1 MENNFSFEEGSDMSY
16 EDNDS
21 AFPSPVRLSPPGQN
35 DIYEQE
41 RRVEEEEEENERPVE
56 TIVIPSDSEAYL
68 NLNTNATTRGDA
80 QAYVELN
87 ELQGNTWQETSRWVG
102 YEENFNPAKGKWG
115 PSHVSYLTFKSLLQ
129 VRKTMSSGAVIFDL
143 NATSLSAVAEKVADE
158 LLNKNEI
165 RASDRDDL
173 LRALLMKRSQSA
185 EPVVTPSGDIE
196 MQTFSVIKKRDSSD
210 NMEASVVLSGVLDF
224 LQKPVVAFVRL
235 SDSVVMESAL
245 ECPVPVRF
253 VFVLVGPS
261 ASGIDYSESGR
272 AMGALMADWVFCLE
286 AFLAKTDKELTNA
299 IADFMDCSIVIP
311 PTEIQ
316 DKAMLEPVINFQKKM
331 LRDRLR
337 PSDTRLAFGDRLKVE
352 EPAVG
357 PREDPLARTGYPF
370 GGMVKDVKR
379 RYRHYLSDF
388 TDALNPQVLAAVI
401 FIYFAALSPA
411 ITFGGLLADKTDKMM
426 GVSELMVSTSVQGII
441 FCLIAAQP
449 VLVIGFSG
457 PLLVFEEAFY
467 SFCKNQNVEYIVGR
481 VWVGMWLIVIVVIIV
496 AVEGSF
502 LVRFISR
509 FTQEIFSIL
518 ISLIF
523 IYETFNKLIKIFQT
537 HPLIL
542 NYDHLN
548 DSLDNP
554 FKALVKP
561 HLEHVPGGNLT
572 VHEMETER
580 PYPNTA
586 LLSMCL
592 MFGCFFIAFFLR
604 QFKNGHY
611 FPGPL
616 RRLIGDF
623 GVPIAIFIMIAVD
636 ISIEDAYTQKLVVPK
651 GIQVSNPDKRGWF
664 ISPRGERQEFPV
676 WMMFGCCVPAVL
688 VFILIF
694 LESQITTLIVSK
706 PERKMVKG
714 SGFHWDL
721 LVLVTMGGIGSIF
734 GVPWLSAATVR
745 SVTHAN
751 ALTVMTKGPKP
762 EIEKV
767 IEQRISGLLVAVLV
781 GVSIFMEPILKMIPM
796 TALFGIFLYMGITS
810 LSGIQMWDRI
820 LLLIT
825 PKKYHPSDAYA
836 TRVKTLR
843 MHLFTLIQI
852 MCLAVLWVVKI
863 SPISLALPFVLI
875 LTVPLRMFMTGRMF
889 SVMEMKCVSICI
901 CYMHLQAE
909 ALIIVLFDMY
919 VNLLYV
925 DVFVSQLDADDAK
938 VTFEEEP
945 GQDVYYES
953 PFP

>member
-1 MENNFSFEEGSDMSY
+1 MFPHIGS
-16 EDNDS
+16 
-21 AFPSPVRLSPPGQN
+21 
-35 DIYEQE
+35 
-41 RRVEEEEEENERPVE
+41 
-56 TIVIPSDSEAYL
+56 
-68 NLNTNATTRGDA
+68 
-80 QAYVELN
+80 
-87 ELQGNTWQETSRWVG
+87 TWQETGRWVG
-102 YEENFNPAKGKWG
+102 YEENFNPATGTWG
-115 PSHVSYLTFKSLLQ
+115 PSHVSYLTFKSLIQL
-129 VRKTMSSGAVIFDL
+129 RKTMSTGAVILDL
-143 NATSLSAVAEKVADE
+143 NASSLSSIAEKVVDE

-165 RASDRDDL
+165 RSGDRDGL
-173 LRALLMKRSQSA
+173 LRALLMRRRVHTYSTAAMFLQ
-185 EPVVTPSGDIE
+185 
-196 MQTFSVIKKRDSSD
+196 RDCSD
-210 NMEASVVLSGVLDF
+210 NMEASVVLSGVVESLE
-224 LQKPVVAFVRL
+224 KPVVGFVRL
-235 SDSVVMESAL
+235 VDSVVMESAL
-245 ECPVPVRF
+245 ESPVPVRF
-253 VFVLVGPS
+253 VFILVGPS
-261 ASGIDYSESGR
+261 QSGMDYSESGR

-286 AFLAKTDKELTNA
+286 AFLAQSDKDLTNA

-316 DKAMLEPVINFQKKM
+316 DKAMLDPIIDFQQKM

-337 PSDTRLAFGDRLKVE
+337 PCDSRLAFGDRSKTE
-352 EPAVG
+352 TN

-370 GGMVKDVKR
+370 GGMVRDMKR
-379 RYRHYLSDF
+379 RYRVYLSDF

-411 ITFGGLLADKTDKMM
+411 ITFGGLLADKTEKMM
-426 GVSELMVSTSVQGII
+426 GVSELMISTSIQGVI

-467 SFCKNQNVEYIVGR
+467 AFCKSQGIEYIVGR
-481 VWVGMWLIVIVVIIV
+481 IWVGMWLIVIVVIIV

-523 IYETFNKLIKIFQT
+523 IYETFNKLIKIFKT

-548 DSLDNP
+548 DTLDNP
-554 FKALVKP
+554 FHPVVK
-561 HLEHVPGGNLT
+561 EHIEYHPDGNVT
-572 VHEMETER
+572 VHELEIER

-604 QFKNGHY
+604 QFKSGHY
-611 FPGPL
+611 LPGPL

-623 GVPIAIFIMIAVD
+623 GVPIAIFFMIAVD

-651 GIQVSNPDKRGWF
+651 GVEVTNPKVRGWF
-664 ISPRGERQEFPV
+664 INPMGEKKPFPI
-676 WMMFGCCVPAVL
+676 WMMGACCVPALL

-714 SGFHWDL
+714 SGFHLDL
-721 LVLVTMGGIGSIF
+721 LILVTMGGISSIF

-751 ALTVMTKGPKP
+751 ALTVMSKGPKP

-767 IEQRISGLLVAVLV
+767 VEQRISGILVAIMV
-781 GVSIFMEPILKMIPM
+781 GVSIYMEPILKMIPM

-810 LSGIQMWDRI
+810 LSGIQMWDRM

-836 TRVKTLR
+836 TKVNTLR
-843 MHLFTLIQI
+843 MHMFTLIQLV
-852 MCLAVLWVVKI
+852 CLAVLWVVKI
-863 SPISLALPFVLI
+863 SPFSLALPFVLI
-875 LTVPLRMFMTGRMF
+875 LTIPLRMFLTGRVF
-889 SVMEMKCVSICI
+889 SVKEMKCVSVSLLLSYTIFHMCI
-901 CYMHLQAE
+901 GFCVANQMSLCCSWMQ
-909 ALIIVLFDMY
+909 MMP
-919 VNLLYV
+919 
-925 DVFVSQLDADDAK
+925 K
-938 VTFEEEP
+938 
-945 GQDVYYES
+945 
-953 PFP
+953 

>member
-1 MENNFSFEEGSDMSY
+1 MQGSDMSN

-21 AFPSPVRLSPPGQN
+21 AFPSPVRLTPLDQSA
-35 DIYEQE
+35 IYDVEGGRQEQQ
-41 RRVEEEEEENERPVE
+41 EEENDPP
-56 TIVIPSDSEAYL
+56 IYIPSDSEAYL
-68 NLNTNATTRGDA
+68 NRNTNANTRGDA

-87 ELQGNTWQETSRWVG
+87 ELQGNIWQETGRWVG
-102 YEENFNPAKGKWG
+102 YEENFNPATGKWG
-115 PSHVSYLTFKSLLQ
+115 PSHVSHLTFKSLIQL
-129 VRKTMSSGAVIFDL
+129 RKIMSTGAVIFDL
-143 NATSLSAVAEKVADE
+143 NASSLSTIAEKVADE
-158 LLNKNEI
+158 LLNKDEI

-173 LRALLMKRSQSA
+173 LRALLMKRSQS
-185 EPVVTPSGDIE
+185 EGPMITPSGDIE
-196 MQTFSVIKKRDSSD
+196 MQTFSVAKQRDTSD
-210 NMEASVVLSGVLDF
+210 NVEASIILSGVLDI
-224 LQKPVVAFVRL
+224 LQKPVTAFVRL
-235 SDSVVMESAL
+235 SDSMVMNSSLES
-245 ECPVPVRF
+245 PVPVRF
-253 VFVLVGPS
+253 VFLLVGPS
-261 ASGIDYSESGR
+261 QSGVDYSESGR

-286 AFLAKTDKELTNA
+286 AFLAQTEKDLTNA

-316 DKAMLEPVINFQKKM
+316 DKEMLEPIISFQKKM

-337 PSDTRLAFGDRLKVE
+337 PSDYRLAFGDRVTDEKPPE
-352 EPAVG
+352 E

-370 GGMVKDVKR
+370 GGMVKDLKR
-379 RYRHYLSDF
+379 RYRHYISDY

-411 ITFGGLLADKTDKMM
+411 ITFGGLLADKTEKMM
-426 GVSELMVSTSVQGII
+426 GVSELMISTSVQGVI

-467 SFCKNQNVEYIVGR
+467 SFCKSQGIEYIVGR
-481 VWVGMWLIVIVVIIV
+481 IWVGMWLIVIVVIIV

-523 IYETFNKLIKIFQT
+523 IYETFNKLMKIFKT

-548 DSLDNP
+548 DSMDNP
-554 FKALVKP
+554 FHPVV
-561 HLEHVPGGNLT
+561 LEHPVIGHDGNIT
-572 VHEMETER
+572 IHEKEMER
-580 PYPNTA
+580 AYPNTA

-592 MFGCFFIAFFLR
+592 MFGCFLIAYFLR
-604 QFKNGHY
+604 HFKNGHY
-611 FPGPL
+611 FPGPI

-623 GVPIAIFIMIAVD
+623 GVPIAIFFMIAVD

-651 GIQVSNPDKRGWF
+651 GIEVTNPKVRGWF
-664 ISPRGERQEFPV
+664 INPLGEKKPFPI
-676 WMMFGCCVPAVL
+676 WMMGACCVPAVL

-714 SGFHWDL
+714 SGFHFDL
-721 LVLVTMGGIGSIF
+721 LLLVTMGGLSSFF

-751 ALTVMTKGPKP
+751 ALTVMNKGPKP

-767 IEQRISGLLVAVLV
+767 LEQRISGLLVALLV
-781 GVSIFMEPILKMIPM
+781 GLSIFMEPILKMIPM

-810 LSGIQMWDRI
+810 LSGIQMWDRM

-825 PKKYHPSDAYA
+825 PKKYHPNEAYA

-843 MHLFTLIQI
+843 MHLFTFIQI
-852 MCLAVLWVVKI
+852 VCLGVLWVVKI
-863 SPISLALPFVLI
+863 SPFSLALPFVLI
-875 LTVPLRMFMTGRMF
+875 LTIPLRMVMTGTLF
-889 SVMEMKCVSICI
+889 SAAEMKC
-901 CYMHLQAE
+901 
-909 ALIIVLFDMY
+909 
-919 VNLLYV
+919 
-925 DVFVSQLDADDAK
+925 LDADDAK

-945 GQDVYYES
+945 GVDVYNES
-953 PFP
+953 PLP

>member
-1 MENNFSFEEGSDMSY
+1 MENNFNFEGSDVSY
-16 EDNDS
+16 EDNDL
-21 AFPSPVRLSPPGQN
+21 AFPSPLRLTPPDQSA
-35 DIYEQE
+35 IYDLEGG
-41 RRVEEEEEENERPVE
+41 RREEEENEPPVE
-56 TIVIPSDSEAYL
+56 AFVIPRDSEAYL
-68 NLNTNATTRGDA
+68 NMNTNATTRGDA

-87 ELQGNTWQETSRWVG
+87 ELMGSTWQETGRWVG
-102 YEENFNPAKGKWG
+102 YEENLNPATGKWS
-115 PSHVSYLTFKSLLQ
+115 PAHVSHLTFKSLIQL
-129 VRKTMSSGAVIFDL
+129 RKTMSTGAVILDL
-143 NATSLSAVAEKVADE
+143 NASSLSAVAEKIVDE

-165 RASDRDDL
+165 RGTDRDGL
-173 LRALLMKRSQSA
+173 LRALLLRRSQTAGPTVS
-185 EPVVTPSGDIE
+185 PTGDIE
-196 MQTFSVIKKRDSSD
+196 MQTFSVTKKRDTSD
-210 NMEASVVLSGVLDF
+210 NMEASIVLSGVVEVLE
-224 LQKPVVAFVRL
+224 KPVVAFVRL
-235 SDSVVMESAL
+235 RDSVVMDSSLES
-245 ECPVPVRF
+245 PVPVRF

-261 ASGIDYSESGR
+261 QSGIDYSESGR

-286 AFLAKTDKELTNA
+286 AFLAQTDKDLTNA

-316 DKAMLEPVINFQKKM
+316 DSEMLAPIINFQKKM

-337 PSDTRLAFGDRLKVE
+337 PCDTRLAYGARVRVDKPPE
-352 EPAVG
+352 E

-370 GGMVKDVKR
+370 GGMVKDLKR
-379 RYRHYLSDF
+379 RYRHYLSDY

-411 ITFGGLLADKTDKMM
+411 ITFGGLLADKTEKMM
-426 GVSELMVSTSVQGII
+426 GVSELMISTAIQGVI

-467 SFCKNQNVEYIVGR
+467 AFCKSQGIEYIVGR
-481 VWVGMWLIVIVVIIV
+481 IWVGMWLIVIVVIIV

-523 IYETFNKLIKIFQT
+523 IYETFNKLIKIFKA

-548 DSLDNP
+548 DTMDNP
-554 FKALVKP
+554 FHPVIK
-561 HLEHVPGGNLT
+561 EHVEYHPDGNITIKEL
-572 VHEMETER
+572 EIER
-580 PYPNTA
+580 PFPNTA

-592 MFGCFFIAFFLR
+592 MFGCFFIAYFLR
-604 QFKNGHY
+604 MFKNGHY

-623 GVPIAIFIMIAVD
+623 GVPIAIFFMIAVD

-651 GIQVSNPDKRGWF
+651 GIEVTNPKVRGWF
-664 ISPRGERQEFPV
+664 INPMGEKKAFPI
-676 WMMFGCCVPAVL
+676 WMMAACCVPALL

-721 LVLVTMGGIGSIF
+721 LILVTMGGISSIF

-751 ALTVMTKGPKP
+751 ALTVMSKGPKP

-767 IEQRISGLLVAVLV
+767 VEQRVSGILVAIMV

-810 LSGIQMWDRI
+810 LSGIQMWDRM

-825 PKKYHPSDAYA
+825 PKKYHPGDAYA
-836 TRVKTLR
+836 TRVSTMR
-843 MHLFTLIQI
+843 MHLFTFIQLV
-852 MCLAVLWVVKI
+852 CLAILWVVKI
-863 SPISLALPFVLI
+863 SPFSLALPFVLI
-875 LTVPLRMFMTGRMF
+875 LTIPLRMAMTGTLF
-889 SVMEMKCVSICI
+889 TNLEMKC
-901 CYMHLQAE
+901 
-909 ALIIVLFDMY
+909 
-919 VNLLYV
+919 
-925 DVFVSQLDADDAK
+925 LDADDAK

-945 GQDVYYES
+945 GVDVYNES
-953 PFP
+953 PLP

>member
-1 MENNFSFEEGSDMSY
+1 MFLFLLTTRTPLGQIYDLESRMQEE
-16 EDNDS
+16 EDNE
-21 AFPSPVRLSPPGQN
+21 PPM
-35 DIYEQE
+35 EA
-41 RRVEEEEEENERPVE
+41 V
-56 TIVIPSDSEAYL
+56 VIPYEPGGRFTSHNMQLSLDFDLTFLHVCTLHFSVL
-68 NLNTNATTRGDA
+68 IS
-80 QAYVELN
+80 LN
-87 ELQGNTWQETSRWVG
+87 ELQGNSWQETSRWMG
-102 YEENFNPAKGKWG
+102 YEENLNTATGKWG

-129 VRKTMSSGAVIFDL
+129 LRKTMSTGAVIFDL
-143 NATSLSAVAEKVADE
+143 NAGSLSAVAEKVVDE

-165 RASDRDDL
+165 RASDRDGL
-173 LRALLMKRSQSA
+173 LRALLMRRSQS
-185 EPVVTPSGDIE
+185 EGPVVTPSGDIE
-196 MQTFSVIKKRDSSD
+196 MQTFSVSKK
-210 NMEASVVLSGVLDF
+210 
-224 LQKPVVAFVRL
+224 KPVVAFVRL

-245 ECPVPVRF
+245 ESPIPVRF
-253 VFVLVGPS
+253 VYVLVGPRD
-261 ASGIDYSESGR
+261 SGMDYRESGR

-286 AFLAKTDKELTNA
+286 AFLAQTDKDLTNA
-299 IADFMDCSIVIP
+299 ISDFMDCSIVIP

-316 DKAMLEPVINFQKKM
+316 DQGMLEPIIQFQRRM
-331 LRDRLR
+331 LRERVR
-337 PSDTRLAFGDRLKVE
+337 PSDTRLAFGDRVKVYKAPE
-352 EPAVG
+352 E

-370 GGMVKDVKR
+370 GGMVRDLKR
-379 RYRHYLSDF
+379 RFRHYISDY

-411 ITFGGLLADKTDKMM
+411 ITFGGLLADKTEKMM
-426 GVSELMVSTSVQGII
+426 GVSELMVSTCIQGVI
-441 FCLIAAQP
+441 FCLISAQP
-449 VLVIGFSG
+449 VLIIGFSG

-467 SFCKNQNVEYIVGR
+467 AFCKSQGIEYIVGR
-481 VWVGMWLIVIVVIIV
+481 IWVGMWLVLIVIIIV

-523 IYETFNKLIKIFQT
+523 IYETFSKLFKIFKT

-548 DSLDNP
+548 DSSENP
-554 FKALVKP
+554 FHPIIK
-561 HLEHVPGGNLT
+561 E
-572 VHEMETER
+572 

-592 MFGCFFIAFFLR
+592 MFGCFFIAYFLR
-604 QFKNGHY
+604 SFKTGH
-611 FPGPL
+611 FLPGPI

-623 GVPIAIFIMIAVD
+623 GVPIAIFFMIAVD

-651 GIQVSNPDKRGWF
+651 GVEVTNPAVRGWF
-664 ISPRGERQEFPV
+664 INPMGEKKPFPI
-676 WMMFGCCVPAVL
+676 WMMGASCVPALL

-706 PERKMVKG
+706 PERKMMKG

-721 LVLVTMGGIGSIF
+721 LILVTMGGISSIF

-751 ALTVMTKGPKP
+751 ALTVMSKGPKP

-767 IEQRISGLLVAVLV
+767 LEQRISGFLVAIMV
-781 GVSIFMEPILKMIPM
+781 GVSIYMEPILKMIPM

-810 LSGIQMWDRI
+810 LSGIQMWDRM

-836 TRVKTLR
+836 TRVSTLR
-843 MHLFTLIQI
+843 MHLFTLIQLV
-852 MCLAVLWVVKI
+852 CLAVLWMVKM
-863 SPISLALPFVLI
+863 STFSLALPFVLI
-875 LTVPLRMFMTGRMF
+875 LTIPLRMAMTGTLF
-889 SVMEMKCVSICI
+889 TPLEMKC
-901 CYMHLQAE
+901 
-909 ALIIVLFDMY
+909 
-919 VNLLYV
+919 
-925 DVFVSQLDADDAK
+925 LDADDAK

-945 GQDVYYES
+945 GKDVYDES
-953 PFP
+953 PLP

>member
-1 MENNFSFEEGSDMSY
+1 MENNYTFEEDSDMSY
-16 EDNDS
+16 EDS
-21 AFPSPVRLSPPGQN
+21 AFPSPVRLTPPGQSGIF
-35 DIYEQE
+35 DLESRMQE
-41 RRVEEEEEENERPVE
+41 KENEPPME
-56 TIVIPSDSEAYL
+56 SIVIPSDSEAFL
-68 NLNTNATTRGDA
+68 NMNTNATTRGDA

-87 ELQGNTWQETSRWVG
+87 ELQGNSWQETGRWVG
-102 YEENFNPAKGKWG
+102 FEENFNPNTGKWG
-115 PSHVSYLTFKSLLQ
+115 PSHVSYLTFKSLIQL
-129 VRKTMSSGAVIFDL
+129 RKIMSTGAVIFDL
-143 NATSLSAVAEKVADE
+143 NASSLSAVAEKVADE
-158 LLNKNEI
+158 LVYKDEI
-165 RASDRDDL
+165 RASDRDGL
-173 LRALLMKRSQSA
+173 LRALLLRRSQT
-185 EPVVTPSGDIE
+185 EGPVVTPSGDIQ
-196 MQTFSVIKKRDSSD
+196 MQTFSVTKQRDTSD
-210 NMEASVVLSGVLDF
+210 NMEASVVLSGVLDS

-245 ECPVPVRF
+245 ESPVPVRF
-253 VFVLVGPS
+253 VFILVGPS
-261 ASGIDYSESGR
+261 QSEIDYSQSGR

-286 AFLAKTDKELTNA
+286 AYLAQTDKDLTNA

-316 DKAMLEPVINFQKKM
+316 DPEMLKPIINFQKKM
-331 LRDRLR
+331 LCDRVR
-337 PSDTRLAFGDRLKVE
+337 PTDSRLAFGDRVKVDKPPE
-352 EPAVG
+352 E

-370 GGMVKDVKR
+370 GGMVKDLKR
-379 RYRHYLSDF
+379 RYRHYISDF
-388 TDALNPQVLAAVI
+388 TDAANPQVLAAVI

-411 ITFGGLLADKTDKMM
+411 ITFGGLLADKTERWM
-426 GVSELMVSTSVQGII
+426 GVSELMISTSIQGVI
-441 FCLIAAQP
+441 FCFIAAQP

-457 PLLVFEEAFY
+457 PLLVFEEAFF
-467 SFCKNQNVEYIVGR
+467 SFCKSNGIEYIVGR
-481 VWVGMWLIVIVVIIV
+481 IWVGMWLIVIVVIIV

-523 IYETFNKLIKIFQT
+523 IYETFNKLFKIFKT

-548 DSLDNP
+548 ETMDNP
-554 FKALVKP
+554 FHPVVK
-561 HLEHVPGGNLT
+561 EHVEYHDDGNIT
-572 VHEMETER
+572 VHALEIER

-592 MFGCFFIAFFLR
+592 MFGCFFIAYFLR
-604 QFKNGHY
+604 HFKNGHY
-611 FPGPL
+611 LPGPL

-623 GVPIAIFIMIAVD
+623 GVPIAIFFMIAVD

-651 GIQVSNPDKRGWF
+651 GVQVTNPDVRGWF
-664 ISPRGERQEFPV
+664 ISPMGLKKPFPI
-676 WMMFGCCVPAVL
+676 WMMAACCVPALL

-706 PERKMVKG
+706 PERKMMKG

-721 LVLVTMGGIGSIF
+721 LILVTMGGISSIF

-751 ALTVMTKGPKP
+751 ALTVMSKGPKP

-767 IEQRISGLLVAVLV
+767 LEQRVSGILVAILV

-810 LSGIQMWDRI
+810 LSGIQMWDRM

-825 PKKYHPSDAYA
+825 PKKYHPPDAYA
-836 TRVKTLR
+836 TRVKTLQ
-843 MHLFTLIQI
+843 MHLFTLIQLI
-852 MCLAVLWVVKI
+852 CLAVLWVVKI
-863 SPISLALPFVLI
+863 SPFSLALPFVLI
-875 LTVPLRMFMTGRMF
+875 LTVPLRMAMTGTLF
-889 SVMEMKCVSICI
+889 STMEMKC
-901 CYMHLQAE
+901 
-909 ALIIVLFDMY
+909 
-919 VNLLYV
+919 
-925 DVFVSQLDADDAK
+925 LDADDAK

-945 GQDVYYES
+945 GKDVYDES
-953 PFP
+953 PLP

>member
-1 MENNFSFEEGSDMSY
+1 MENNFSFEGSDASY

-21 AFPSPVRLSPPGQN
+21 AFPSPVRLTPPGQSA
-35 DIYEQE
+35 IYDLEG
-41 RRVEEEEEENERPVE
+41 RRQEEEEENEPPME
-56 TIVIPSDSEAYL
+56 AIVIHGDAEAYM

-87 ELQGNTWQETSRWVG
+87 ELQGNIWQETGRWVG
-102 YEENFNPAKGKWG
+102 YEENFNPATGKWG
-115 PSHVSYLTFKSLLQ
+115 PSHVSHLTFKSLIQL
-129 VRKTMSSGAVIFDL
+129 RKTMSTGAVILDL
-143 NATSLSAVAEKVADE
+143 NASSMSAVAEKVVDE
-158 LLNKNEI
+158 LLDKNEI
-165 RASDRDDL
+165 RPSDREGM
-173 LRALLMKRSQSA
+173 LRALLMRRSQSEGPA
-185 EPVVTPSGDIE
+185 VTLSGDIE
-196 MQTFSVIKKRDSSD
+196 MQTFSVAKKRDTSD
-210 NMEASVVLSGVLDF
+210 NVEASIVLSGVLDI

-235 SDSVVMESAL
+235 SDSVVMNSSLES
-245 ECPVPVRF
+245 PVPVRF

-261 ASGIDYSESGR
+261 QSGVDYSQSGR

-286 AFLAKTDKELTNA
+286 AYLAQTDKDLTNA

-316 DKAMLEPVINFQKKM
+316 DKNMLEPIINFQKRM

-337 PSDTRLAFGDRLKVE
+337 PNDTRLAFGDRVKVE
-352 EPAVG
+352 KAPEA

-379 RYRHYLSDF
+379 RYRHYISDF
-388 TDALNPQVLAAVI
+388 TDALDPQVLAAVI

-411 ITFGGLLADKTDKMM
+411 ITFGGLLADKTEQMM
-426 GVSELMVSTSVQGII
+426 GVSELMVSTSIQGVI
-441 FCLIAAQP
+441 FCIIAAQP

-467 SFCKNQNVEYIVGR
+467 AFCKSQGIEYIVGR
-481 VWVGMWLIVIVVIIV
+481 IWVGMWLIVIVVIIV
-496 AVEGSF
+496 ALEGSF
-502 LVRFISR
+502 LVKFISR

-523 IYETFNKLIKIFQT
+523 IYETFNKLFKIFKA
-537 HPLIL
+537 HPLVL

-548 DSLDNP
+548 DSTENP
-554 FKALVKP
+554 FHPILI
-561 HLEHVPGGNLT
+561 EHHVTDDHGNIT
-572 VHEMETER
+572 IHERELDR
-580 PYPNTA
+580 AFPNTA

-592 MFGCFFIAFFLR
+592 MFGCFFIAYFLR
-604 QFKNGHY
+604 HFKNGHY
-611 FPGPL
+611 LPGPI

-636 ISIEDAYTQKLVVPK
+636 INIEDAYTQKLVVPK
-651 GIQVSNPDKRGWF
+651 GIQVTNPSVRGWF
-664 ISPRGERQEFPV
+664 INPMGEHKAFPI
-676 WMMFGCCVPAVL
+676 WMMGACCVPALL

-714 SGFHWDL
+714 SGFHFDL
-721 LVLVTMGGIGSIF
+721 LILVIMGGISSIF

-751 ALTVMTKGPKP
+751 ALTVMSKGPKP
-762 EIEKV
+762 EIERV
-767 IEQRISGLLVAVLV
+767 LEQRISGILVAIMV

-810 LSGIQMWDRI
+810 LSGIQMWDRM

-825 PKKYHPSDAYA
+825 PKKYHPADAYA
-836 TRVKTLR
+836 TRVSTLR
-843 MHLFTLIQI
+843 MHLFTLIQLV
-852 MCLAVLWVVKI
+852 CLGVLWMVKM
-863 SPISLALPFVLI
+863 SPFSLALPFVLI
-875 LTVPLRMFMTGRMF
+875 LTVPLRMVMTGNLF
-889 SVMEMKCVSICI
+889 SNMEMKC
-901 CYMHLQAE
+901 
-909 ALIIVLFDMY
+909 
-919 VNLLYV
+919 
-925 DVFVSQLDADDAK
+925 LDADDAK

-945 GQDVYYES
+945 GVDVYDECS
-953 PFP
+953 LP

>member
-1 MENNFSFEEGSDMSY
+1 HTTRTPPRLSGIYDLEQGRQEEEG
-16 EDNDS
+16 
-21 AFPSPVRLSPPGQN
+21 
-35 DIYEQE
+35 
-41 RRVEEEEEENERPVE
+41 ENEPPMKAVA
-56 TIVIPSDSEAYL
+56 IPSKPTLSAGIFINHAAL
-68 NLNTNATTRGDA
+68 S

-87 ELQGNTWQETSRWVG
+87 ELQGNTWQETGRWVG
-102 YEENFNPAKGKWG
+102 YEENLNPATGIWS
-115 PSHVSYLTFKSLLQ
+115 PSHVSYLTFKSLIQL
-129 VRKTMSSGAVIFDL
+129 RKTMSTGAVIFDM
-143 NATSLSAVAEKVADE
+143 NASSLSAVAEKVADE
-158 LLNKNEI
+158 LLNKGEI
-165 RASDRDDL
+165 RASDREGL
-173 LRALLMKRSQSA
+173 LRALLMRH
-185 EPVVTPSGDIE
+185 
-196 MQTFSVIKKRDSSD
+196 SSD
-210 NMEASVVLSGVLDF
+210 NMEASVVLSGMFTSFRCSYVSPGFCALD
-224 LQKPVVAFVRL
+224 LLEKPVVAFVRL
-235 SDSVVMESAL
+235 TDSVVIESAL
-245 ECPVPVRF
+245 ESPVPIRF

-261 ASGIDYSESGR
+261 QSEIDYSQCGR

-286 AFLAKTDKELTNA
+286 AFLAQTNTDLTNA

-316 DKAMLEPVINFQKKM
+316 DKGMLEPVINFQKKM
-331 LRDRLR
+331 LRERVR
-337 PSDTRLAFGDRLKVE
+337 PNDSRLAFGDRVK
-352 EPAVG
+352 G
-357 PREDPLARTGYPF
+357 QFTPREDPLARTGYPF
-370 GGMVKDVKR
+370 GGMVKDLKR
-379 RYRHYLSDF
+379 RFRHYISDY

-426 GVSELMVSTSVQGII
+426 GVSELMISTSIQGVI

-457 PLLVFEEAFY
+457 PLLVFEEAFFA
-467 SFCKNQNVEYIVGR
+467 FCKSQGIEYIVGR
-481 VWVGMWLIVIVVIIV
+481 IWVGMWLVVIVIIIV

-523 IYETFNKLIKIFQT
+523 IYETFNKLIKIFKT

-548 DSLDNP
+548 DSMENP
-554 FKALVKP
+554 FHP
-561 HLEHVPGGNLT
+561 
-572 VHEMETER
+572 

-592 MFGCFFIAFFLR
+592 MFGCFFIAYFLR
-604 QFKNGHY
+604 HFKNGHY

-623 GVPIAIFIMIAVD
+623 GVPIAIFFMIAVD

-651 GIQVSNPDKRGWF
+651 GVEVTNPKARGWF
-664 ISPRGERQEFPV
+664 ISPMGIKKPFPY
-676 WMMFGCCVPAVL
+676 WMMGACCVPALL

-721 LVLVTMGGIGSIF
+721 LILVTMGGIASIF

-767 IEQRISGLLVAVLV
+767 IEQRISGILVAIMV

-810 LSGIQMWDRI
+810 LSGIQMWDRM

-825 PKKYHPSDAYA
+825 PKKYHPSEAYA

-843 MHLFTLIQI
+843 MHLFTLIQLV
-852 MCLAVLWVVKI
+852 CLALLWMVKI
-863 SPISLALPFVLI
+863 SPFSLALPFVLI
-875 LTVPLRMFMTGRMF
+875 LTIPLRMVMTGTLF
-889 SVMEMKCVSICI
+889 TPMEMKC
-901 CYMHLQAE
+901 
-909 ALIIVLFDMY
+909 
-919 VNLLYV
+919 
-925 DVFVSQLDADDAK
+925 LDADDAK

-945 GQDVYYES
+945 GKDVYDEC
-953 PFP
+953 PLP

>member
-1 MENNFSFEEGSDMSY
+1 
-16 EDNDS
+16 
-21 AFPSPVRLSPPGQN
+21 
-35 DIYEQE
+35 EQQ
-41 RRVEEEEEENERPVE
+41 EEENDPLVGA
-56 TIVIPSDSEAYL
+56 IYIPSDSEGGFPSQSLLSIFVFFTVNHLYPGVCLLTSRIAL
-68 NLNTNATTRGDA
+68 P

-87 ELQGNTWQETSRWVG
+87 ELQGNIWQETGRWVG
-102 YEENFNPAKGKWG
+102 YEENFNPATGKWG
-115 PSHVSYLTFKSLLQ
+115 PSHVSHLTFKSLIQL
-129 VRKTMSSGAVIFDL
+129 RKTMSTGAVIFDL
-143 NATSLSAVAEKVADE
+143 NASSLSTIAEKVADE
-158 LLNKNEI
+158 LLNKDEI

-173 LRALLMKRSQSA
+173 LRALLMRRRLEMYNCLQHTLNHCFICACSQSE
-185 EPVVTPSGDIE
+185 EPMITPSGDIQ
-196 MQTFSVIKKRDSSD
+196 MQTFSVAKKRDTSD
-210 NMEASVVLSGVLDF
+210 NVEASIILSGVLDS
-224 LQKPVVAFVRL
+224 LQKPVTAFVRL
-235 SDSVVMESAL
+235 SDSMVMDSSLES
-245 ECPVPVRF
+245 PIPVRF

-261 ASGIDYSESGR
+261 QSGVDYSESGR

-286 AFLAKTDKELTNA
+286 AFLAQTEKDLTNA

-316 DKAMLEPVINFQKKM
+316 DKAMLEPIINFQKKM

-337 PSDTRLAFGDRLKVE
+337 PSDTRLKPPE
-352 EPAVG
+352 E

-370 GGMVKDVKR
+370 GGMVKDLKR
-379 RYRHYLSDF
+379 RYRHYISDY

-411 ITFGGLLADKTDKMM
+411 ITFGGLLADKTEKLM
-426 GVSELMVSTSVQGII
+426 GVSELMVSTSLQGVI
-441 FCLIAAQP
+441 FSLIAAQP

-467 SFCKNQNVEYIVGR
+467 SFCKAQGIEYIVGR
-481 VWVGMWLIVIVVIIV
+481 IWVGMWLIVIVVIIV

-523 IYETFNKLIKIFQT
+523 IYETFNKLIKIFKA

-548 DSLDNP
+548 DSTDNP
-554 FKALVKP
+554 FHP
-561 HLEHVPGGNLT
+561 LE
-572 VHEMETER
+572 R
-580 PYPNTA
+580 AYPNTA

-592 MFGCFFIAFFLR
+592 MFGCFFIAYFLR
-604 QFKNGHY
+604 HFKNGHY
-611 FPGPL
+611 FPGPI

-623 GVPIAIFIMIAVD
+623 GVPIAIFFMIAVD
-636 ISIEDAYTQKLVVPK
+636 ISIADAYTQKLVVPK
-651 GIQVSNPDKRGWF
+651 GIEVTDPKIRGWF
-664 ISPRGERQEFPV
+664 INPLGEKKPFPI
-676 WMMFGCCVPAVL
+676 WMMAACCVPAVL

-714 SGFHWDL
+714 SGFHFDL
-721 LVLVTMGGIGSIF
+721 LLLVTMGGLSSIF

-767 IEQRISGLLVAVLV
+767 LEQRISGFLVAILV

-810 LSGIQMWDRI
+810 LSGIQMWDRM

-825 PKKYHPSDAYA
+825 PKKYHPDEAYA

-852 MCLAVLWVVKI
+852 VCLGVLWVVKI
-863 SPISLALPFVLI
+863 SPFSLALPFVLI
-875 LTVPLRMFMTGRMF
+875 LTIPLRMFMTGTLF
-889 SVMEMKCVSICI
+889 SAAEMKC
-901 CYMHLQAE
+901 
-909 ALIIVLFDMY
+909 
-919 VNLLYV
+919 
-925 DVFVSQLDADDAK
+925 LDADDGK

-945 GQDVYYES
+945 GVDVYDES
-953 PFP
+953 PLP

>member
-1 MENNFSFEEGSDMSY
+1 MN
-16 EDNDS
+16 
-21 AFPSPVRLSPPGQN
+21 
-35 DIYEQE
+35 
-41 RRVEEEEEENERPVE
+41 
-56 TIVIPSDSEAYL
+56 
-68 NLNTNATTRGDA
+68 
-80 QAYVELN
+80 
-87 ELQGNTWQETSRWVG
+87 
-102 YEENFNPAKGKWG
+102 
-115 PSHVSYLTFKSLLQ
+115 VS
-129 VRKTMSSGAVIFDL
+129 
-143 NATSLSAVAEKVADE
+143 SLSAVAEKVADE
-158 LLNKNEI
+158 LLNKGEI

-173 LRALLMKRSQSA
+173 LRALLMRRSQS
-185 EPVVTPSGDIE
+185 EGPVVTPAGDIQ
-196 MQTFSVIKKRDSSD
+196 MQTFSVTKKRDSSD
-210 NMEASVVLSGVLDF
+210 NMEASIVLSGVLDL

-235 SDSVVMESAL
+235 KDSVVMDSAL

-261 ASGIDYSESGR
+261 QTDINYSESGR

-286 AFLAKTDKELTNA
+286 AFLAQTDKDLTNA

-316 DKAMLEPVINFQKKM
+316 DKQMLEPIINFQKRM
-331 LRDRLR
+331 LLDRLR
-337 PSDTRLAFGDRLKVE
+337 PSDTRLAFGDRVKVE
-352 EPAVG
+352 KPPEA

-370 GGMVKDVKR
+370 GGMVKDLKR
-379 RYRHYLSDF
+379 RYRHYLSDY

-411 ITFGGLLADKTDKMM
+411 ITFGGLLADKTEKMM
-426 GVSELMVSTSVQGII
+426 GVSELMISTSIQGVI

-457 PLLVFEEAFY
+457 PLLVFEEAFF
-467 SFCKNQNVEYIVGR
+467 SFCKSQDIEYIVGR
-481 VWVGMWLIVIVVIIV
+481 IWVGMWLVVIVVIIV

-523 IYETFNKLIKIFQT
+523 IYETFNKLFKIFKS

-542 NYDHLN
+542 NYEHLN
-548 DSLDNP
+548 DTTDNP
-554 FKALVKP
+554 FHPVIKEHIEYHP
-561 HLEHVPGGNLT
+561 DGNITIHELEI
-572 VHEMETER
+572 ER

-592 MFGCFFIAFFLR
+592 MFGCFFIAYFLR
-604 QFKNGHY
+604 SFKNGH
-611 FPGPL
+611 FLPGPI

-623 GVPIAIFIMIAVD
+623 GVPIAIFFMIAVD
-636 ISIEDAYTQKLVVPK
+636 ISIEDAYTQKLVVPE
-651 GIQVSNPDKRGWF
+651 GVQVTNPKVRGWF
-664 ISPRGERQEFPV
+664 INPMGEKKPFPM
-676 WMMFGCCVPAVL
+676 WMMGACCVPALL

-694 LESQITTLIVSK
+694 LESQITTLIVNK

-721 LVLVTMGGIGSIF
+721 LILVTMGGISSIF

-751 ALTVMTKGPKP
+751 ALTVMSKGPKP

-767 IEQRISGLLVAVLV
+767 LEQRISGILVAAMV
-781 GVSIFMEPILKMIPM
+781 GVSIYMEPILKMIPM

-810 LSGIQMWDRI
+810 LSGIQMWDRM

-836 TRVKTLR
+836 TRVQTWR

-852 MCLAVLWVVKI
+852 GCLAILWVVKM
-863 SPISLALPFVLI
+863 SPFSLALPFVLI
-875 LTVPLRMFMTGRMF
+875 LTIPLRMFMTGTLF
-889 SVMEMKCVSICI
+889 SPLEMKC
-901 CYMHLQAE
+901 
-909 ALIIVLFDMY
+909 
-919 VNLLYV
+919 
-925 DVFVSQLDADDAK
+925 LDADDAK

-945 GQDVYYES
+945 GKDVYDES
-953 PFP
+953 PLP

>member
-1 MENNFSFEEGSDMSY
+1 MENNLSFEESSDMSY

-21 AFPSPVRLSPPGQN
+21 AFPSPLALSPP
-35 DIYEQE
+35 DFDM
-41 RRVEEEEEENERPVE
+41 RREDEDEEENEPPSE
-56 TIVIPSDSEAYL
+56 AIVIPSDSEAFL
-68 NLNTNATTRGDA
+68 NVNTNATTRGDA

-87 ELQGNTWQETSRWVG
+87 ELQGSTWQETGRWVG
-102 YEENFNPAKGKWG
+102 YEENFNPATGTWG
-115 PSHVSYLTFKSLLQ
+115 PSHVSYLTFKSLIQL
-129 VRKTMSSGAVIFDL
+129 RKTMSTGAVILDL
-143 NATSLSAVAEKVADE
+143 NASSLSSIAEKVVDE

-165 RASDRDDL
+165 RSGDRDGL
-173 LRALLMKRSQSA
+173 LRALLMRRSQTA
-185 EPVVTPSGDIE
+185 GPVVTPAGDIQ
-196 MQTFSVIKKRDSSD
+196 MQTFSVSKKRDCSD
-210 NMEASVVLSGVLDF
+210 NMEASVVLSGVVESLE
-224 LQKPVVAFVRL
+224 KPVVGFVRL
-235 SDSVVMESAL
+235 VDSVVMESAL
-245 ECPVPVRF
+245 ESPVPVRF
-253 VFVLVGPS
+253 VFILVGPS
-261 ASGIDYSESGR
+261 QSGMDYSESGR

-286 AFLAKTDKELTNA
+286 AFLAQSDKDLTNA

-316 DKAMLEPVINFQKKM
+316 DKAMLDPIIDFQQKM

-337 PSDTRLAFGDRLKVE
+337 PCDSRLAFGDRVKVDKAPE
-352 EPAVG
+352 E

-370 GGMVKDVKR
+370 GGMVRDMKR
-379 RYRHYLSDF
+379 RYRVYLSDF

-411 ITFGGLLADKTDKMM
+411 ITFGGLLADKTEKMM
-426 GVSELMVSTSVQGII
+426 GVSELMISTSIQGVI

-467 SFCKNQNVEYIVGR
+467 AFCKSQGIEYIVGR
-481 VWVGMWLIVIVVIIV
+481 IWVGMWLIVIVVIIV

-523 IYETFNKLIKIFQT
+523 IYETFNKLIKIFKT

-548 DSLDNP
+548 DTLDNP
-554 FKALVKP
+554 FHPVVK
-561 HLEHVPGGNLT
+561 EHIEYHPDGNVT
-572 VHEMETER
+572 VHELEIER

-604 QFKNGHY
+604 QFKSGHY
-611 FPGPL
+611 LPGPL

-623 GVPIAIFIMIAVD
+623 GVPIAIFFMIAVD

-651 GIQVSNPDKRGWF
+651 GVEVTNPKVRGWF
-664 ISPRGERQEFPV
+664 INPMGEKKPFPI
-676 WMMFGCCVPAVL
+676 WMMGACCVPALL

-714 SGFHWDL
+714 SGFHLDL
-721 LVLVTMGGIGSIF
+721 LILVTMGGISSIF

-751 ALTVMTKGPKP
+751 ALTVMSKGPKP

-767 IEQRISGLLVAVLV
+767 VEQRISGILVAIMV
-781 GVSIFMEPILKMIPM
+781 GVSIYMEPILKMIPM

-810 LSGIQMWDRI
+810 LSGIQMWDRM

-836 TRVKTLR
+836 TKVNTLR
-843 MHLFTLIQI
+843 MHMFTLIQLV
-852 MCLAVLWVVKI
+852 CLAVLWVVKI
-863 SPISLALPFVLI
+863 SPFSLALPFVLI
-875 LTVPLRMFMTGRMF
+875 LTIPLRMFLTGRVF
-889 SVMEMKCVSICI
+889 SVKEMKC
-901 CYMHLQAE
+901 
-909 ALIIVLFDMY
+909 
-919 VNLLYV
+919 
-925 DVFVSQLDADDAK
+925 LDADDAK
-938 VTFEEEP
+938 VTLDEDDEFALA
-945 GQDVYYES
+945 
-953 PFP
+953 

>member
-1 MENNFSFEEGSDMSY
+1 MSY
-16 EDNDS
+16 EDS
-21 AFPSPVRLSPPGQN
+21 ALPSPVRLTPPGQ
-35 DIYEQE
+35 IYDLESRMQ
-41 RRVEEEEEENERPVE
+41 EEEEENEPPMEAV
-56 TIVIPSDSEAYL
+56 VIPYEPGAYM
-68 NLNTNATTRGDA
+68 NVNTNATTRGDA

-87 ELQGNTWQETSRWVG
+87 ELQGNSWQETSRWMG
-102 YEENFNPAKGKWG
+102 YEENLNTATGKWG
-115 PSHVSYLTFKSLLQ
+115 PSHVSYLTFKSLIQL
-129 VRKTMSSGAVIFDL
+129 RKTMSTGAIIFDL
-143 NATSLSAVAEKVADE
+143 NAGSLSAVAEKVVDE
-158 LLNKNEI
+158 LLSKNEI
-165 RASDRDDL
+165 RASDRDGL
-173 LRALLMKRSQSA
+173 LRALLMRRSQS
-185 EPVVTPSGDIE
+185 EGPVVTPSGDIE
-196 MQTFSVIKKRDSSD
+196 MQTFSVSKRRDGSD
-210 NMEASVVLSGVLDF
+210 NMEASVVLSGVLDI
-224 LQKPVVAFVRL
+224 LEKPVVAFVRL

-245 ECPVPVRF
+245 ESPIPVRF
-253 VFVLVGPS
+253 VYVLVGPS
-261 ASGIDYSESGR
+261 DSGMDYRESGR

-286 AFLAKTDKELTNA
+286 AFLAKTDKDLTNA

-316 DKAMLEPVINFQKKM
+316 DQGMLEPIIQFQKRM
-331 LRDRLR
+331 LRDRVR
-337 PSDTRLAFGDRLKVE
+337 PCDTRLAFGDRVKVE
-352 EPAVG
+352 KAPEG

-370 GGMVKDVKR
+370 GGMVRDLKR
-379 RYRHYLSDF
+379 RFRHYISDY

-411 ITFGGLLADKTDKMM
+411 ITFGGLLADKTEKMM
-426 GVSELMVSTSVQGII
+426 GVSELMISTSIQGVI

-449 VLVIGFSG
+449 VLIIGFSG
-457 PLLVFEEAFY
+457 PLLVFEEAFFA
-467 SFCKNQNVEYIVGR
+467 FCKSQGIEYIVGR
-481 VWVGMWLIVIVVIIV
+481 IWVGMWLVVIVIIIV

-523 IYETFNKLIKIFQT
+523 IYETFNKLIKIFKT

-548 DSLDNP
+548 DTMENP
-554 FKALVKP
+554 FHPVIK
-561 HLEHVPGGNLT
+561 EHVEYHGDGNIT
-572 VHEMETER
+572 IHELEIER

-592 MFGCFFIAFFLR
+592 MFGCFFIAYFLR
-604 QFKNGHY
+604 SFKTGH
-611 FPGPL
+611 FLPGPI

-623 GVPIAIFIMIAVD
+623 GVPIAIFFMIAVD

-651 GIQVSNPDKRGWF
+651 GVEVTNPAVRGWF
-664 ISPRGERQEFPV
+664 INPMGEKKPFPR
-676 WMMFGCCVPAVL
+676 WMMAASCVPALL

-706 PERKMVKG
+706 PERKMIKG

-721 LVLVTMGGIGSIF
+721 LILVTMGGISSIF

-751 ALTVMTKGPKP
+751 ALTVMSKGPKP

-767 IEQRISGLLVAVLV
+767 LEQRISGFLVAIMV
-781 GVSIFMEPILKMIPM
+781 GVSIYMEPILKMIPM

-810 LSGIQMWDRI
+810 LSGIQMWDRM

-836 TRVKTLR
+836 TRVSTLR
-843 MHLFTLIQI
+843 MHLFTLIQLV
-852 MCLAVLWVVKI
+852 CLAILWIVKM
-863 SPISLALPFVLI
+863 SSFSLALPFVLI
-875 LTVPLRMFMTGRMF
+875 LTIPLRMAMTGTLF
-889 SVMEMKCVSICI
+889 TPLEMKC
-901 CYMHLQAE
+901 
-909 ALIIVLFDMY
+909 
-919 VNLLYV
+919 
-925 DVFVSQLDADDAK
+925 LDADDAK

-945 GQDVYYES
+945 GKDVYDES
-953 PFP
+953 PLP

>member
-1 MENNFSFEEGSDMSY
+1 MK
-16 EDNDS
+16 
-21 AFPSPVRLSPPGQN
+21 AVA
-35 DIYEQE
+35 
-41 RRVEEEEEENERPVE
+41 
-56 TIVIPSDSEAYL
+56 IPSVSEAYL

-87 ELQGNTWQETSRWVG
+87 ELQGNTWQETGRWVG
-102 YEENFNPAKGKWG
+102 YEENLNPATGIWS
-115 PSHVSYLTFKSLLQ
+115 PSHVSYLTFKSLIQL
-129 VRKTMSSGAVIFDL
+129 RKTMSTGAVIFDM
-143 NATSLSAVAEKVADE
+143 NASSLSAVAEKVADE
-158 LLNKNEI
+158 LLNKGEI
-165 RASDRDDL
+165 RASDREGL
-173 LRALLMKRSQSA
+173 LRHVPYAHFISPSSQT
-185 EPVVTPSGDIE
+185 EGPVVTPSGDIE
-196 MQTFSVIKKRDSSD
+196 MQTFSVTKKVYILGLFYTVCPFSSFD
-210 NMEASVVLSGVLDF
+210 VFSIGALD
-224 LQKPVVAFVRL
+224 LLEKPVVAFVRL
-235 SDSVVMESAL
+235 TDSVVIESAL
-245 ECPVPVRF
+245 ESPVPIRF

-261 ASGIDYSESGR
+261 QSEIDYSQCGR

-286 AFLAKTDKELTNA
+286 AFLAQTNTDLTNA

-316 DKAMLEPVINFQKKM
+316 DKGMLEPVINFQKKM
-331 LRDRLR
+331 LRERVR
-337 PSDTRLAFGDRLKVE
+337 PNDSRLAFGDRVKVE
-352 EPAVG
+352 KPPEE

-370 GGMVKDVKR
+370 GGMVKDLKR
-379 RYRHYLSDF
+379 RFRHYISDY

-426 GVSELMVSTSVQGII
+426 GVSELMISTSIQGVI

-457 PLLVFEEAFY
+457 PLLVFEEAFFA
-467 SFCKNQNVEYIVGR
+467 FCKSQGIEYIVGR
-481 VWVGMWLIVIVVIIV
+481 IWVGMWLVVIVIIIV

-523 IYETFNKLIKIFQT
+523 IYETFNKLIKIFKT

-548 DSLDNP
+548 DSMENP
-554 FKALVKP
+554 FHPLVKEHIEYHP
-561 HLEHVPGGNLT
+561 DGNVTIHELEV
-572 VHEMETER
+572 ER

-592 MFGCFFIAFFLR
+592 MFGCFFIAYFLR
-604 QFKNGHY
+604 HFKNGHY

-623 GVPIAIFIMIAVD
+623 GVPIAIFFMIAVD

-651 GIQVSNPDKRGWF
+651 GVEVTNPKARGWF
-664 ISPRGERQEFPV
+664 ISPMGIKKPFPY
-676 WMMFGCCVPAVL
+676 WMMGACCVPALL

-721 LVLVTMGGIGSIF
+721 LILVTMGGIASIF

-767 IEQRISGLLVAVLV
+767 IEQRISGILVAIMV

-810 LSGIQMWDRI
+810 LSGIQMWDRM

-825 PKKYHPSDAYA
+825 PKKYHPSEAYA

-843 MHLFTLIQI
+843 MHLFTLIQLV
-852 MCLAVLWVVKI
+852 CLALLWMVKI
-863 SPISLALPFVLI
+863 SPFSLALPFVLI
-875 LTVPLRMFMTGRMF
+875 LTIPLRMVMTGTLF
-889 SVMEMKCVSICI
+889 TPMEMKC
-901 CYMHLQAE
+901 
-909 ALIIVLFDMY
+909 
-919 VNLLYV
+919 
-925 DVFVSQLDADDAK
+925 LDADDAK

-945 GQDVYYES
+945 GKDVYDEC
-953 PFP
+953 PLP

>member
-1 MENNFSFEEGSDMSY
+1 MENNLSFEEGSDMSY

-21 AFPSPVRLSPPGQN
+21 AFPSPVRLTPPRLSG
-35 DIYEQE
+35 IYDLEQG
-41 RRVEEEEEENERPVE
+41 RQEEEGENEPPMKAVA
-56 TIVIPSDSEAYL
+56 IPSVSEAYL

-87 ELQGNTWQETSRWVG
+87 ELQGNTWQETGRWVG
-102 YEENFNPAKGKWG
+102 YEENLNPATGIWS
-115 PSHVSYLTFKSLLQ
+115 PSHVSYLTFKSLIQL
-129 VRKTMSSGAVIFDL
+129 RKTMSTGAVIFDM
-143 NATSLSAVAEKVADE
+143 NASSLSAVAEKVADE
-158 LLNKNEI
+158 LLNKGEI
-165 RASDRDDL
+165 RASDREGL
-173 LRALLMKRSQSA
+173 LRALLMRRSQT
-185 EPVVTPSGDIE
+185 EGPVVTPSGDIE
-196 MQTFSVIKKRDSSD
+196 MQTFSVTKKRDSSD
-210 NMEASVVLSGVLDF
+210 NMEASVVLSGALD
-224 LQKPVVAFVRL
+224 LLEKPVVAFVRL
-235 SDSVVMESAL
+235 TDSVVIESAL
-245 ECPVPVRF
+245 ESPVPIRF

-261 ASGIDYSESGR
+261 QSEIDYSQCGR

-286 AFLAKTDKELTNA
+286 AFLAQTNTDLTNA

-316 DKAMLEPVINFQKKM
+316 DKGMLEPVINFQKKM
-331 LRDRLR
+331 LRERVR
-337 PSDTRLAFGDRLKVE
+337 PNDSRLAFGDRVKVE
-352 EPAVG
+352 KPPEE

-370 GGMVKDVKR
+370 GGMVKDLKR
-379 RYRHYLSDF
+379 RFRHYISDY

-411 ITFGGLLADKTDKMM
+411 ITFGGLLGKRELKIESVYSLSLLTFDIINYFLFYLTLADKTDKMM
-426 GVSELMVSTSVQGII
+426 GVSELMISTSIQGVI

-457 PLLVFEEAFY
+457 PLLVFEEAFFA
-467 SFCKNQNVEYIVGR
+467 FCKSQGIEYIVGR
-481 VWVGMWLIVIVVIIV
+481 IWVGMWLVVIVIIIV

-523 IYETFNKLIKIFQT
+523 IYETFNKLIKIFKT

-548 DSLDNP
+548 DSMENP
-554 FKALVKP
+554 FHPLVKEHIEYHP
-561 HLEHVPGGNLT
+561 DGNVTIHELEV
-572 VHEMETER
+572 ER

-592 MFGCFFIAFFLR
+592 MFGCFFIAYFLR
-604 QFKNGHY
+604 HFKNGHY

-623 GVPIAIFIMIAVD
+623 GVPIAIFFMIAVD

-651 GIQVSNPDKRGWF
+651 GVEVTNPKARGWF
-664 ISPRGERQEFPV
+664 ISPMGIKKPFPY
-676 WMMFGCCVPAVL
+676 WMMGACCVPALL

-721 LVLVTMGGIGSIF
+721 LILVTMGGIASIF

-767 IEQRISGLLVAVLV
+767 IEQRISGILVAIMV

-810 LSGIQMWDRI
+810 LSGIQMWDRM

-825 PKKYHPSDAYA
+825 PKKYHPSEAYA

-843 MHLFTLIQI
+843 MHLFTLIQLV
-852 MCLAVLWVVKI
+852 CLALLWMVKI
-863 SPISLALPFVLI
+863 SPFSLALPFVLI
-875 LTVPLRMFMTGRMF
+875 LTIPLRMVMTGTLF
-889 SVMEMKCVSICI
+889 TPMEMKC
-901 CYMHLQAE
+901 
-909 ALIIVLFDMY
+909 
-919 VNLLYV
+919 
-925 DVFVSQLDADDAK
+925 LDADDAK

-945 GQDVYYES
+945 GKDVYDEC
-953 PFP
+953 PLP

>member
-1 MENNFSFEEGSDMSY
+1 MSY

-21 AFPSPVRLSPPGQN
+21 AFPSPVRLCFKKKSPENQICPVQSSRVTLLAAKEPEELVEIKPELNSPPGQN

-80 QAYVELN
+80 QVSPQSYQVQRFLNINQHYRLLFTNHTVLPQAYVELN

-173 LRALLMKRSQSA
+173 PAVSL
-185 EPVVTPSGDIE
+185 
-196 MQTFSVIKKRDSSD
+196 RDSSD

-554 FKALVKP
+554 FK
-561 HLEHVPGGNLT
+561 
-572 VHEMETER
+572 R

-909 ALIIVLFDMY
+909 KSVDEILLSPLLI
-919 VNLLYV
+919 
-925 DVFVSQLDADDAK
+925 
-938 VTFEEEP
+938 
-945 GQDVYYES
+945 
-953 PFP
+953 